1 MAQKSVR
8 LIAIGASLVIG
19 VLLMAAKFYVY
30 RMTRSS
36 AVLSDALE
44 SIINVVAALF
54 AMGSILLAAKPA
66 DESHPYGHGKIEYF
80 SAGFEGALIILA
92 ALGIFKSAWIHLQQ
106 PRIITNLDAGLLILA
121 GTAVVNLALGIA
133 LVRAGRHTR
142 SLTLEADGR
151 HVLSDVYTSVGVL
164 SGLLLVR
171 LTGWLWLDGA
181 VAALVGLHILVIGS
195 GLVRRS
201 FQGLMDA
208 SDPELLQAVS
218 TLLDRHRRPVW
229 IDIHQLRAFRSGEQL
244 HIDFHLILPRDF
256 SLEEAHRE
264 ADAAEKLIVRHF
276 GQGAQVLIHMDPC
289 LDPDC
294 PVCVRRLCDLRARAF
309 EGRQKWERRK
319 LAAHSQAESP
329 SDTPPQWSD
338 SEIR

>member
-1 MAQKSVR
+1 MEPKSIR
-8 LIAIGASLVIG
+8 LAAIGASLVIG
-19 VLLMAAKFYVY
+19 TLLMAAKFYVY

-44 SIINVVAALF
+44 SIINVAAALF
-54 AMGSILLAAKPA
+54 AVGSILLAAKPA

-92 ALGIFKSAWIHLQQ
+92 ALGIFKSAWDHLHA
-106 PRIITNLDAGLLILA
+106 PRGITNLDAGLLILA
-121 GTAVVNLALGIA
+121 GTAVINLALGIA
-133 LVRAGRHTR
+133 LVHAGRHTR

-151 HVLSDVYTSVGVL
+151 HVLSDVYTSAGVL
-164 SGLLLVR
+164 AGLLLVR
-171 LTGWLWLDGA
+171 ITGWLWLDGA

-195 GLVRRS
+195 GLIRRS

-208 SDPELLQAVS
+208 SDPDLLQEVS

-229 IDIHQLRAFRSGEQL
+229 IDIHQLRAFRSGEQI

-264 ADAAEKLIVRHF
+264 ADAAEELIVHHF
-276 GQGAQVLIHMDPC
+276 GTRAKVLIHMDPC

-294 PVCVRRLCDLRARAF
+294 PVCVRRICDLRAGAF

-319 LAAHSQAESP
+319 LTAHSSDEGPPDESP
-329 SDTPPQWSD
+329 
-338 SEIR
+338 

>member
-1 MAQKSVR
+1 MKSTR
-8 LIAIGASLVIG
+8 LIAISASLIVG
-19 VLLMAAKFYVY
+19 TLLMGAKFYVY
-30 RMTRSS
+30 HLTGSS

-92 ALGIFKSAWIHLQQ
+92 ALGIFRSAWEHLLR
-106 PRIITNLDAGLLILA
+106 PGGISNLDAGLLILA
-121 GTAVVNLALGIA
+121 ATAVVNLLLGIV
-133 LVRAGRHTR
+133 LVRVGRRTR

-164 SGLLLVR
+164 AGLLLVR
-171 LTGWLWLDGA
+171 LTGWLWVDGA
-181 VAALVGLHILVIGS
+181 VAALVGLNILIIGA

-201 FQGLMDA
+201 FRGLMDA
-208 SDPELLQAVS
+208 SDPELLQEVS
-218 TLLDRHRRPVW
+218 NLLNRHRRPVW
-229 IDIHQLRAFRSGEQL
+229 IDIHKLRAFRSGEQI

-264 ADAAEKLIVRHF
+264 ADAAEKLIVRHLG
-276 GQGAQVLIHMDPC
+276 GQAKVLIHMDPC
-289 LDPDC
+289 MDADC
-294 PVCVRRLCDLRARAF
+294 PVCVRRICDLRNGAF

-319 LAAHSQAESP
+319 LMALADGGDDEGN
-329 SDTPPQWSD
+329 
-338 SEIR
+338 